1 MLLIKTTGLDDYLDG
16 GSGRIK
22 ALIMG
27 MPGSGK
33 TVHAAQWPK
42 PLLADCE
49 EGRMSVA
56 AQHIPYVAI
65 KSVAIMKE
73 LLTMAEQEAKRPLDQ
88 QRFQTLLIDTLD
100 SYQRMVIH
108 EYLVANKKASMSG
121 WQDWGHLDAE
131 MTELVSRLNL
141 LPMNVVVNLHIK
153 ETKVGENDE
162 GEGGYLV
169 KGPKLKG
176 DLREQIS
183 AEFDLVGYLEAGW
196 EVVNGKRAITR
207 YIQWGAS
214 PDKPLAKDRSRV
226 LPERTPVTGTPEDFQ
241 TLQRPL
247 LAALAELKKGEVIM
261 EVATPEVVAPEPVV
275 KGGPVEAGAN
285 PAPVAK
291 KAAAKKTAAKVATKE
306 EIETSS
312 RPAAMVGA
320 PTHGVAP
327 APKVTTPPPPVAKP
341 APTPV
346 AVPVTPEEG
355 VANIEQVLGGEVI
368 DPEPQ
373 PMVDQLAQV
382 AAQEAAVLA
391 TPVDTPTSSIPDNQ
405 LDVSC
410 GDRRF
415 IGVEAAPW
423 PAGFEPCGQAMSLIT
438 DGNRFTEVLKPE
450 GQRPDLVEIGALKTR
465 AVLCNSCF
473 AAHRNATKR

>member
-1 MLLIKTTGLDDYLDG
+1 MLLIQTTGLDDYLDG

-27 MPGSGK
+27 APGSGK

-42 PLLADCE
+42 VLLADCE

-65 KSVAIMKE
+65 KTVAIMKE
-73 LLTMAEQEAKRPLDQ
+73 LLTMAEVEAKRPVDQ
-88 QRFQTLLIDTLD
+88 QRFQTLIIDTLD
-100 SYQRMVIH
+100 SYQRLVIH

-226 LPERTPVTGTPEDFQ
+226 LADRTPVTGTPEDFQ

-261 EVATPEVVAPEPVV
+261 EVATPDVVEPEPVV
-275 KGGPVEAGAN
+275 KGGPVAASGAS
-285 PAPVAK
+285 PAPVK
-291 KAAAKKTAAKVATKE
+291 VPLAKKTAAKKATK
-306 EIETSS
+306 
-312 RPAAMVGA
+312 
-320 PTHGVAP
+320 PTAEPTGVAP
-327 APKVTTPPPPVAKP
+327 APKVTTPPPAVAKP
-341 APTPV
+341 VPTPV

-355 VANIEQVLGGEVI
+355 VAAIQEVLGGEVI
-368 DPEPQ
+368 TPEPPEVPEEVQ
-373 PMVDQLAQV
+373 APDV
-382 AAQEAAVLA
+382 EASNLA
-391 TPVDTPTSSIPDNQ
+391 TPVDTPTSSTPDNQ
-405 LDVSC
+405 MDVSC

-423 PAGFEPCGQAMSLIT
+423 PAGFEPCGQEMSLLT
-438 DGNRFTEVLKPE
+438 DGHRFTEVLKPE

-473 AAHRNATKR
+473 AAHRNASKK